1 MEICLER
8 TRHQLSRQPWPASAL
23 CTSGPLADPREY
35 AGVAFAVDPVSGR
48 NDHAV
53 VAAVAGL
60 GTVLVDGA
68 ADATSWRV
76 DLSGTIIDTQPAEQR
91 CKDTW
96 GADGIARHE
105 LEYPAPV
112 CSDAKLIAAVAE
124 LARRCSDRKGAPQD
138 IEWAWDGDNCGY
150 CSRGPSPPMASIL
163 IHRRAPPSG
172 TPRILQKVMAAP
184 LLH

>member
-1 MEICLER
+1 M
-8 TRHQLSRQPWPASAL
+8 
-23 CTSGPLADPREY
+23 
-35 AGVAFAVDPVSGR
+35 
-48 NDHAV
+48 

-96 GADGIARHE
+96 GADGIARQE
-105 LEYPAPV
+105 LEHPAPV

-138 IEWAWDGDNCGY
+138 IEWAWDGEQLWLLQ
-150 CSRGPSPPMASIL
+150 SRPITTYGKHIDTSA
-163 IHRRAPPSG
+163 RAALWDTSNIAESYGG
-172 TPRILQKVMAAP
+172 TTT
-184 LLH
+184 H